1 MLQKRKVKK
10 IKYDNMSSSHKQLII
25 LLTKEVAFSYFFF
38 FSEGH
43 ELICARRILFYD
55 CLDSLGKNMIQGS
68 LCFFLRKLPNIL
80 QDYISPKCFY
90 IQASLSAIGQ
100 EVS

>member
-25 LLTKEVAFSYFFF
+25 LLTKEVAFSDFFFFF

-68 LCFFLRKLPNIL
+68 LFFFKE
-80 QDYISPKCFY
+80 
-90 IQASLSAIGQ
+90 AA
-100 EVS
+100 

>member
-25 LLTKEVAFSYFFF
+25 LLTKEVAFSDFFFF

-68 LCFFLRKLPNIL
+68 LFFFKE
-80 QDYISPKCFY
+80 
-90 IQASLSAIGQ
+90 AA
-100 EVS
+100 